1 MLEQRQLLYKGCT
14 QIVASLYIQPSS
26 VNRSHSQIAYSL
38 SELIE
43 AISLHV
49 VAMVSTV
56 AASSLILLV
65 LFKLSHIYMAEFE
78 FVQVKRIFLTN

>member
-14 QIVASLYIQPSS
+14 QIVASLYIYTS

-56 AASSLILLV
+56 AAS
-65 LFKLSHIYMAEFE
+65 
-78 FVQVKRIFLTN
+78 